1 MISIIYLILSGACM
15 THLWL
20 VSYPLEPIRACLKNL
35 LQSRV
40 LTNGVALAVT
50 QSTNYRGW
58 REKLVYGLKNS
69 LYKLTECAL
78 CSGFW
83 IGIGLGLVFNPICFQ
98 LIMNAALT
106 SIAAELL
113 HRKMTKINF

>member
-35 LQSRV
+35 
-40 LTNGVALAVT
+40 AVT
-50 QSTNYRGW
+50 QSTNDSGF

-83 IGIGLGLVFNPICFQ
+83 IGIGLGLVFSPICFQ